1 MTRRFHEREGPF
13 GGRYWEDDDGNKIH
27 EREGPFGRRYT
38 EDDDG
43 NKIQDRKGPFGG
55 RFVQDADGNTNSEI
69 PGASGPMAVDSDGK
83 PTRLRSGPFGGRW
96 VETDSATPI
105 FPEPPAHPRSFSL
118 PRPRFSRSSNDDD
131 TWSGIGFLLTALFVL
146 VVVVLFVYIG
156 VPILAGVWLAKF
168 VNRRWVEPVP
178 DRHRWRWAILPAA
191 FAAGALPTNELV
203 ATGFGALNCS
213 DPQSVSCANY
223 RLAPTPTVLGLHRWL
238 VQRDSIASQ
247 PPQAGSSAT
256 SSSFAPPYQPPNQ
269 PPVQPTLQQTPTT
282 SNSSSQPL
290 ARLRASDPR
299 ARINLRNEPN
309 TQAPLRGFG
318 AVGDQVAVLNSSTGA
333 DGLVWLYV
341 LFPASGAEGWIR
353 SDFVDSAAAQPNPSR
368 SNAPAV
374 ALERDEALRLIERW
388 LAAKGRIF
396 APPFDTSAM
405 AGVVGQGPLRHD
417 ITKANGSIDWL
428 RANNS
433 RYSYQSAR
441 ISAIQS
447 MNLSGSPASI
457 TVLIDEQSTFHGPK
471 GDKPSATSNPFLY
484 TFVWE
489 DGRWQILDA
498 RKL

>member
-1 MTRRFHEREGPF
+1 MTRRLHEREGPF
-13 GGRYWEDDDGNKIH
+13 GGR
-27 EREGPFGRRYT
+27 
-38 EDDDG
+38 
-43 NKIQDRKGPFGG
+43 
-55 RFVQDADGNTNSEI
+55 FVEDADGNTNSEI
-69 PGASGPMAVDSDGK
+69 PGTSGPLAVDADGNR
-83 PTRLRSGPFGGRW
+83 TRLVTGPFGGRR

-105 FPEPPAHPRSFSL
+105 LPEQPAPARRFSL
-118 PRPRFSRSSNDDD
+118 PRSRSFSSSNDDD
-131 TWSGIGFLLTALFVL
+131 TWSGIGFLLGALFVL
-146 VVVVLFVYIG
+146 VVVILFVYIG

-168 VNRRWVEPVP
+168 VNRRWDKPVP

-213 DPQSVSCANY
+213 DPQSVPCANY

-247 PPQAGSSAT
+247 P
-256 SSSFAPPYQPPNQ
+256 
-269 PPVQPTLQQTPTT
+269 
-282 SNSSSQPL
+282 L

-299 ARINLRNEPN
+299 ARINLRNQPN
-309 TQAPLRGFG
+309 TQAPVRGIG
-318 AVGDQVAVLNSSTGA
+318 AVGDQVAVLNNSTGA
-333 DGLVWLYV
+333 DGLAWLYV
-341 LFPASGAEGWIR
+341 RFPASGAEGWIR

-396 APPFDTSAM
+396 APPFDTGAM

-433 RYSYQSAR
+433 RYSYQSTR
-441 ISAIQS
+441 LSAIQS

-457 TVLIDEQSTFHGPK
+457 TVLVDEQSTFHGPK

-484 TFVWE
+484 TFAWE